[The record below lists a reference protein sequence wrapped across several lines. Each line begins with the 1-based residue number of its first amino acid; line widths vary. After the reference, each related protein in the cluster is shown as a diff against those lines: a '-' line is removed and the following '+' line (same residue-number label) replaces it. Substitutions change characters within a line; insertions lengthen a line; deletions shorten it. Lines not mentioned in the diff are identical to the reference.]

1 MSSITDS
8 MANMPWGPPKPR
20 KAVLDTVW
28 VSPQAQDGHRVQV
41 VGVVGVEDGPV
52 VHRARQVGREA
63 AAGGQQQAQ
72 AEDLPAI
79 VKPRLVLD
87 VEVVALAGDA
97 HVVVPV
103 EAQLDGLAAAHGQ
116 HRGDAGDL
124 GGLALL
130 AAEAAAHAPAFGD
143 HLMHPPAQGV
153 GHHVL
158 HLGGVLGGGEEAQG
172 VVFAGDGAGDLAFQ
186 VEVLLAAQLDL
197 ARQAVGARPGR
208 RRRGSLRRG
217 AAPRIRL
224 RRRRRR

>member
-1 MSSITDS
+1 
-8 MANMPWGPPKPR
+8 MARSFTGPDRSAEKP
-20 KAVLDTVW
+20 
-28 VSPQAQDGHRVQV
+28 Q
-41 VGVVGVEDGPV
+41 
-52 VHRARQVGREA
+52 REA
-63 AAGGQQQAQ
+63 SSRRR
-72 AEDLPAI
+72 
-79 VKPRLVLD
+79 PRIARDRRSPVVLD

-97 HVVVPV
+97 HVVIPV
-103 EAQLDGLAAAHGQ
+103 EAQLDGLAAAHRQ

-143 HLMHPPAQGV
+143 HLMHPPAQGM

-197 ARQAVGARPGR
+197 APQAVGAAARAAGVSPR
-208 RRRGSLRRG
+208 LTSTG

-224 RRRRRR
+224 RRRPRR